1 MFKDLEN
8 GVGDFDDLDDG
19 NIEYIEDVNQEVGNQ
34 QGEFSDDLSA
44 YTFMKYA
51 TTYFTSAVSHT
62 HLRRPLKGSQFT
74 CCLLSNDN

>member
-1 MFKDLEN
+1 MFKDIEN

-19 NIEYIEDVNQEVGNQ
+19 NIEYIEDADHGIGNQ
-34 QGEFSDDLSA
+34 QGAFNDDLSA

-62 HLRRPLKGSQFT
+62 HLRRPLKGS
-74 CCLLSNDN
+74 